1 MFILFHKLRAH
12 LMTIGILRLA
22 LFIQDSNSLK
32 EKRMV
37 LHSLKARL
45 RNNFNVA
52 VTQIDNED
60 KWQRTTLAI
69 VGVEKDRKNMNS
81 TLSDIINFIGR
92 FNSINLIDYEM
103 ELI

>member
-1 MFILFHKLRAH
+1 
-12 LMTIGILRLA
+12 MTIGILKLA
-22 LFIQDSNSLK
+22 IYIQGSNSLK

-52 VTQIDNED
+52 IAQIGDED
-60 KWQRTTLAI
+60 KWQKATLAI
-69 VGVEKDRKNMNS
+69 VGVERDRNNMNS
-81 TLSDIINFIGR
+81 VLSRIVNFIENFHR
-92 FNSINLIDYEM
+92 IDLINYEL

>member
-1 MFILFHKLRAH
+1 
-12 LMTIGILRLA
+12 MTIGILKLT
-22 LFIQDSNSLK
+22 LFIQNSNSLK

-52 VTQIDNED
+52 VTQIGDED
-60 KWQRTTLAI
+60 KWQKSTLAI

-81 TLSDIINFIGR
+81 TLSEVINFIEV
-92 FNSINLIDYEM
+92 FNNINLINHEM

>member
-1 MFILFHKLRAH
+1 
-12 LMTIGILRLA
+12 MTIGILKIT
-22 LFIQDSNSLK
+22 LFIPGSNSLK

-52 VTQIDNED
+52 VNQIGDED
-60 KWQRTTLAI
+60 KWQKTTLAV
-69 VGVEKDRKNMNS
+69 VGVQKNRNNMNS
-81 TLSDIINFIGR
+81 VLSNVVNFIEELKTTDL
-92 FNSINLIDYEM
+92 INYEM

>member
-1 MFILFHKLRAH
+1 
-12 LMTIGILRLA
+12 MTIGILKLT
-22 LFIQDSNSLK
+22 LFIHDSSSLK

-52 VTQIDNED
+52 VSQIGDED
-60 KWQRTTLAI
+60 KWQKATLA
-69 VGVEKDRKNMNS
+69 VAGVEKNRNNMNS
-81 TLSDIINFIGR
+81 ILSNIVNFIGELKTADL
-92 FNSINLIDYEM
+92 INYEM

>member
-1 MFILFHKLRAH
+1 
-12 LMTIGILRLA
+12 MTIGILKLV

-52 VTQIDNED
+52 VTEIGDED
-60 KWQRTTLAI
+60 KWQKATLAI
-69 VGVEKDRKNMNS
+69 VGVERDRKNINRN
-81 TLSDIINFIGR
+81 LCHAINFIEE
-92 FNSINLIDYEM
+92 FNNVNLINYEM

>member
-1 MFILFHKLRAH
+1 
-12 LMTIGILRLA
+12 MTIGLLKLH
-22 LFIQDSNSLK
+22 LFIHNSNSLK

-52 VTQIDNED
+52 LTQTGDED
-60 KWQRTTLAI
+60 KWQKAALAI
-69 VGVEKDRKNMNS
+69 VGVERDKKNMDS
-81 TLSDIINFIGR
+81 ILCRIINFIEG
-92 FNSINLIDYEM
+92 FNSVDLIDYEM